1 MVEAEKDPGF
11 HALFALELTSRI
23 YWTGDIFKDYL
34 SFLRLNHP
42 LLGLFMHHKM
52 HLVNSCERW
61 VLFLSGIMLSFISAF
76 NTPPTCDPSLPLKC
90 ENTCEYMW
98 TSLTSGMAD
107 ISASPNNGLCFDQ
120 RFGFCAWG
128 TMCDFCGP
136 REMPEYCQAEG
147 AHYAWTFAFGIVVTI
162 YLMMLRF
169 LATCKCIQTWSDQ
182 GCCGCLKTFL
192 EKLAQI
198 SMCFGFCI
206 VCTLVIVFVLNAFG
220 IIYVVPSSASSSF
233 WGSYYGTNSYG
244 KSTTT
249 TSWPSWGSYYGTNSY
264 GTTGSTTSLGSY
276 YGTNSYVDSSTGI
289 AFNWGGF
296 FVSQCTSWGYSF
308 ALSAPGF
315 WWTYRKG
322 DPRKWEENER
332 IAKQKKSEVAS
343 A

>member
-1 MVEAEKDPGF
+1 
-11 HALFALELTSRI
+11 
-23 YWTGDIFKDYL
+23 
-34 SFLRLNHP
+34 
-42 LLGLFMHHKM
+42 
-52 HLVNSCERW
+52 
-61 VLFLSGIMLSFISAF
+61 MLSFISAF

-107 ISASPNNGLCFDQ
+107 ISASPNNGLCLDQ
-120 RFGFCAWG
+120 KLGTCAWG

-136 REMPEYCQAEG
+136 REMPEYCQDEG

-162 YLMMLRF
+162 YLMMLRS

-198 SMCFGFCI
+198 TMCFGFCI
-206 VCTLVIVFVLNAFG
+206 VCTLVIVFAILIAFWEP
-220 IIYVVPSSASSSF
+220 YSASSSI
-233 WGSYYGTNSYG
+233 S
-244 KSTTT
+244 
-249 TSWPSWGSYYGTNSY
+249 GSYYGTNSY
-264 GTTGSTTSLGSY
+264 GTTGSTTSL
-276 YGTNSYVDSSTGI
+276 VDSSTGV

-296 FVSQCTSWGYSF
+296 FGSQCTSWGYSF